1 MMIEVHVTRQWNIP
15 ASQVWALVADFGDI
29 SWADGIDRVEVV
41 GEGVGMARHIYM
53 GDMPPIE
60 EVLTSQNPEEM
71 TFSYDIPRGIPMPL
85 ADYSANAKITALSPT
100 RCQVDWYGRARPE
113 GMTDDDATAM
123 LQGTYDMLLGWIAR
137 RLGVTD

>member
-1 MMIEVHVTRQWNIP
+1 MIEVHVTRQWNIP

-71 TFSYDIPRGIPMPL
+71 TFSYDIPRGI
-85 ADYSANAKITALSPT
+85 
-100 RCQVDWYGRARPE
+100 
-113 GMTDDDATAM
+113 
-123 LQGTYDMLLGWIAR
+123 
-137 RLGVTD
+137 